1 MKKCKVYLENKAG
14 MTHGVEIWDYVDKY
28 HAVGKA
34 VLSFPHL
41 FCRVKSIK
49 ENNKTEDLEYI
60 HNSNKG
66 RAND

>member
-14 MTHGVEIWDYVDKY
+14 MVHGIEIWDYKDRY

-41 FCRVKSIK
+41 FCRVKAIK
-49 ENNKTEDLEYI
+49 ENNETENLEYI
-60 HNSNKG
+60 HNAKKESK
-66 RAND
+66 